1 MSPFS
6 GLESEEDK
14 RSRKVIFDASARTDM
29 EGYQPSRRHSR
40 GAAIFPPVQNKLG
53 NMNPAKQNHIVEQP
67 TPCQQRGQGEGVDS
81 YEDAVGQEGLL
92 ALKCAHSEPQ
102 AQIHCAD
109 SGSTGVF
116 GGDGSLLYEV
126 KSLKTPIPV
135 KMGTTTSYA
144 RKCGKLIQRMI
155 SASDPTVVLVVVYV
169 CLLVDNFQ
177 KNLILYST
185 DLLWHHDVL
194 YFRPARGEGT
204 AYMYKHRVQSG
215 HPPPSASSLKDT
227 ANAFFLEIRSNGLM
241 TFPVATEDELR
252 RATKWV
258 DFISGKT
265 LSSSDDETILSHCT
279 VVARNR
285 GLETHYCNVVQIER
299 PIEPKR
305 LRVFMIGAGKCT
317 ESQLIRIGLPIVVV
331 GVVEVSKPLMRA
343 CQLFP
348 RAQLLEDLIV

>member
-1 MSPFS
+1 
-6 GLESEEDK
+6 
-14 RSRKVIFDASARTDM
+14 M

-81 YEDAVGQEGLL
+81 YEGAVGQEGLL

-126 KSLKTPIPV
+126 KSLKNPIPV
-135 KMGTTTSYA
+135 KMGTTTSSFNESLA
-144 RKCGKLIQRMI
+144 HLIPQK
-155 SASDPTVVLVVVYV
+155 VLVVMYV

-194 YFRPARGEGT
+194 YFRPAKGEGT